1 MVKTKSKNS
10 NNSIEKTIK
19 NNESG
24 ISMII
29 GAIVI
34 VIVGLFIIK
43 NYSPTEEGEV
53 VPSIGTEEDSISDKY
68 TVQKGDDLWNIS
80 ENYYG
85 SGYDWTLISEAN
97 DIQEPYILEEGQELV
112 IPEKESIPE
121 TETESDDI
129 SSTPEQVL
137 PTLSAA
143 PSQNEEVSDGDENGV
158 SQETYTVAKGDSLWK
173 ISVKLYGDG
182 YKWTEI
188 ANANGLKNP
197 NLIHS
202 GNVFVIPR

>member
-158 SQETYTVAKGDSLWK
+158 SQETYTVAKGDSLWN

>member
-137 PTLSAA
+137 PTLSAT

-158 SQETYTVAKGDSLWK
+158 SQETYTVAKGDSLWN

>member
-1 MVKTKSKNS
+1 MAKTKSKNS

-158 SQETYTVAKGDSLWK
+158 SQETYTVAKGDSLWN

>member
-53 VPSIGTEEDSISDKY
+53 GPSIGTEEDSISDKY

-137 PTLSAA
+137 PTLSAT

>member
-53 VPSIGTEEDSISDKY
+53 GPSIGTEEDSISDKY

>member
-97 DIQEPYILEEGQELV
+97 DIREPYILEEGQELV

-137 PTLSAA
+137 PTLSAT

-158 SQETYTVAKGDSLWK
+158 SQETYTVAKGDSLWN

>member
-121 TETESDDI
+121 TETESDHI

-137 PTLSAA
+137 PTLSAT
-143 PSQNEEVSDGDENGV
+143 PSQNEEVSDGDENGG
-158 SQETYTVAKGDSLWK
+158 SQETYTVAKGDSLWN